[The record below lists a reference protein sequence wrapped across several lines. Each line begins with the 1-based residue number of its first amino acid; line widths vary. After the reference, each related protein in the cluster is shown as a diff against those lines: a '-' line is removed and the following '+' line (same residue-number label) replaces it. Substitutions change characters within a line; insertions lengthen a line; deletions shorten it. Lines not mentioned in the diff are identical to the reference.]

1 VASAPALLV
10 HIAVG
15 IAPVLCFLAALVF
28 LDSYKLVSLRL
39 VVAVVGAGLAV
50 AALCYVVNGF
60 LLGVTGL
67 EFVAYTRYVG
77 PLVEEFAKALVVV
90 ALIRANRIGF
100 LVDGAIVGF
109 ATGAGFAIVENLW
122 YQHLVP
128 DAGIGLWIVRG
139 FGTALMHGGTTALFA
154 ILGVALLE
162 RAPRA
167 VVAPFLPG
175 FLLAVVLHAAF
186 NHILGW
192 PRLSTLAV
200 LFVLPPLLF
209 AVFQRSERA
218 VSDWLGTGFDADALM
233 LESINSGRFADSATG
248 RYLASLKS
256 RFEGPVLADLLCY
269 IRLHVELALRAKGI
283 LMMRENGFEVPIDEE
298 TRAKFDEMRYLQKSI
313 GATGLL
319 AIRPMLHTSHKDL
332 WQLYMLGS
340 A

>member
-1 VASAPALLV
+1 MPGILIHV
-10 HIAVG
+10 AVG
-15 IAPVLCFLAALVF
+15 IAPVLCFLATLVF

-39 VVAVVGAGLAV
+39 VVAVVAAGFVA
-50 AALCYVVNGF
+50 AALCYVANG
-60 LLGVTGL
+60 LLLRVTGL
-67 EFVAYTRYVG
+67 ELEPYTRYVG
-77 PLVEEFAKALVVV
+77 PIVEEFAKALVVV

-100 LVDGAIVGF
+100 LVDAAILGF
-109 ATGAGFAIVENLW
+109 ATGTGFAIVENLW

-128 DAGIGLWIVRG
+128 DAGLGLWIVRG

-154 ILGVALLE
+154 ITGVAFLE

-167 VVAPFLPG
+167 RVAPFVPG
-175 FLLAVVLHAAF
+175 FLLAVALHAAF

-192 PRLSTLAV
+192 PRLSALAA
-200 LFVLPPLLF
+200 LCVLPPLLF

-218 VSDWLGTGFDADALM
+218 VSDWLGSGFDADALM
-233 LESINSGRFADSATG
+233 LESINSGGFADSATG
-248 RYLASLKS
+248 RYLASLKD

-269 IRLHVELALRAKGI
+269 VRLHTELALRAKGI
-283 LMMRENGFEVPIDEE
+283 LMMRETGFEVPVDEE
-298 TRAKFDEMRYLQKSI
+298 TRAKFSEMRYLQKSI

>member
-1 VASAPALLV
+1 MPAYIVV

-15 IAPVLCFLAALVF
+15 IAPVLCFLAALVV
-28 LDSYKLVSLRL
+28 LDSYKLVALRL
-39 VVAVVGAGLAV
+39 VVSVVGAGLL
-50 AALCYVVNGF
+50 AAGVCYAVNG
-60 LLGVTGL
+60 LLLRVTSL
-67 EFVAYTRYVG
+67 ELELYTRYVG
-77 PLVEEFAKALVVV
+77 PPVEELAKALVIV
-90 ALIRANRIGF
+90 ALIRMNRIGF
-100 LVDGAIVGF
+100 LVDGAILGF
-109 ATGAGFAIVENLW
+109 ATGTGFAIVENLW

-128 DAGIGLWIVRG
+128 DAGLGLWIVRG

-154 ILGVALLE
+154 IVGIAFLE
-162 RAPRA
+162 RSPRA
-167 VVAPFLPG
+167 VLAPFVPG
-175 FLLAVVLHAAF
+175 FVLAVVLHAAY

-192 PRLSTLAV
+192 PRLSALAA

-218 VSDWLGTGFDADALM
+218 VSDWLGSGFDADASM
-233 LESINSGRFADSATG
+233 LESINSGSFADSPTG
-248 RYLASLKS
+248 RYLASLRE

-269 IRLHVELALRAKGI
+269 VRLHVELALRAKGI

-332 WQLYMLGS
+332 WQLYMLGN